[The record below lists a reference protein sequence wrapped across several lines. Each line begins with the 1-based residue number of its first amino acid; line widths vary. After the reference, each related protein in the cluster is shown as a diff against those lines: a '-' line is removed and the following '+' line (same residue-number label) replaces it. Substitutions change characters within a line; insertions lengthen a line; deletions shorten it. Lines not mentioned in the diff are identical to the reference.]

1 MALGSRRDT
10 RCVATEEAILNCGGG
25 ARALQSRRLRYAKL
39 LRSQMDIT
47 ITRTSCVSKCLIIEL
62 ESDVQQIVESLPAR
76 GGGLLP
82 LYSLLPS
89 G

>member
-1 MALGSRRDT
+1 
-10 RCVATEEAILNCGGG
+10 
-25 ARALQSRRLRYAKL
+25 
-39 LRSQMDIT
+39 MDIT

-62 ESDVQQIVESLPAR
+62 ESDVQQIVEPLPAR